1 MLESFA
7 LGHGR
12 QGHFRNCSHK
22 TTWYDLRLAPYLYWS
37 WKTWLLEAL
46 LSQVHM
52 TWSDIS
58 FPCIWLRKTDCN
70 RNQLYRSTCYGHTSR
85 LLSLNCQ
92 RIKKKRCMLTMSDK
106 ITWSSL
112 TCFSCE
118 IVLGSRREHMWPKCL
133 SRLGKRVG
141 KVLWHKFLCK
151 RWRGTV
157 AKISSSEIVLR
168 TRRKDVCS
176 ECLTR

>member
-1 MLESFA
+1 MNVWRNDKYESAIKDTTVTETALTRTHDMLMLESFA
-7 LGHGR
+7 LGHGK

-58 FPCIWLRKTDCN
+58 FPRIWLRKTDCN

-92 RIKKKRCMLTMSDK
+92 RIKKKRCMLIMSDK

-133 SRLGKRVG
+133 SRVG
-141 KVLWHKFLCK
+141 KSRQSAL
-151 RWRGTV
+151 
-157 AKISSSEIVLR
+157 A
-168 TRRKDVCS
+168 
-176 ECLTR
+176 